1 MSPIDHINRSTTD
14 ALNNSG
20 KARVKPNT
28 DKNASEASTAAR
40 PAEDR
45 VSISEESLQ
54 VRELQQ
60 QLDQVPEVDVEKVNA
75 IKQAIARGDYPI
87 DAKKIAANVMNLEKI
102 LSDKS

>member
-14 ALNNSG
+14 ALTNNS
-20 KARVKPNT
+20 KARSKPAGEQA
-28 DKNASEASTAAR
+28 ASNSTAAAR

-45 VSISEESLQ
+45 VSLSEESLH

-60 QLDQVPEVDVEKVNA
+60 QLDQVPEVDAEKVNA

-102 LSDKS
+102 LSDNA

>member
-1 MSPIDHINRSTTD
+1 MSPIDHINRTTTD
-14 ALNNSG
+14 ALTNNG
-20 KARVKPNT
+20 KARSKPDADQPSSGT
-28 DKNASEASTAAR
+28 PAAAR

-60 QLDQVPEVDVEKVNA
+60 QLDQVPEVDAEKVNA

-102 LSDKS
+102 LSDNS